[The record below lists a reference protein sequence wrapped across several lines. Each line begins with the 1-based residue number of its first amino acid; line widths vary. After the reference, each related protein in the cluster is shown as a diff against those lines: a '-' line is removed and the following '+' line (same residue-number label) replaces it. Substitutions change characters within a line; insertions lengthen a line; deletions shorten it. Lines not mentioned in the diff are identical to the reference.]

1 MNKPADRPAHRSTE
15 ANAEQPFRVPRPLE
29 NLSGIRV
36 HTKPIP
42 QDVYDHIL
50 KRDARIFERLATV

>member
-1 MNKPADRPAHRSTE
+1 MNKSAARPVNQSPE
-15 ANAEQPFRVPRPLE
+15 ANAEQPFRVPHPLE

-50 KRDARIFERLATV
+50 KRDARIFERLAKV

>member
-1 MNKPADRPAHRSTE
+1 MNKSADRPVNQSTE
-15 ANAEQPFRVPRPLE
+15 ANAGRPFRVPRPLE

-50 KRDARIFERLATV
+50 KRDARIFERLAKV